1 MDWLKKITKS
11 GLKLMTYKKNLGM
24 RMIGHAL
31 CAMLMVVLCQMVHAQ
46 GTSYY
51 EDTQFDPF
59 QRKLYFV
66 GRQRP
71 HTTIRSYDLDEL
83 RQFYNLDSLIYSGME
98 GSWKMNTRFKVFNDF
113 FNDDFLSWRKA
124 DSSVYVAINPM
135 FDLSMGV
142 DKNQTEAAKTWVN
155 SRGFYING
163 NLGRNFWFYCD
174 FSENQA
180 VYADYYNNLTDSL
193 KVVPGQS
200 NYKKA
205 NRYAEDYD
213 FQVAN
218 GYISFNIG
226 KYVNLLVGKT
236 KTFVGDGYRSLLLGD
251 ASCAVPTF
259 RLNLKILKAK
269 YTMMVTQLR
278 ASETVISND
287 GQRTKYSFSH
297 FLDWNMGRRVTLGV
311 FENVTQCTWRK
322 SGGYRGIDLEYLNP
336 FIIFRPGEYNAGS
349 PDKML
354 VGATGK
360 VVCTNWLTVYGQIMF
375 NEFRIKELFGGND
388 YWSNKYGFQFGI
400 KTFDIFKVD
409 GLDVQLEYNQ
419 IRPFCYS
426 QYDAMGNYTH
436 HKQSMAHPLGANLRE
451 GIGIVNYHHGRIA
464 ARMQVNVTQ
473 YGDDFPGDTISYGHN
488 PNIASMKRN
497 SQYGVKMQQGLK
509 TDLRYFDLSAAY
521 IINPRNMMN
530 VTAGVRIRKRTSERT
545 NEESK
550 NFYVSL
556 RWSLKSHYYDY

>member
-113 FNDDFLSWRKA
+113 FNDDFLS
-124 DSSVYVAINPM
+124 
-135 FDLSMGV
+135 
-142 DKNQTEAAKTWVN
+142 
-155 SRGFYING
+155 RGFYING

-226 KYVNLLVGKT
+226 K
-236 KTFVGDGYRSLLLGD
+236 S
-251 ASCAVPTF
+251 
-259 RLNLKILKAK
+259 
-269 YTMMVTQLR
+269 
-278 ASETVISND
+278 
-287 GQRTKYSFSH
+287 
-297 FLDWNMGRRVTLGV
+297 
-311 FENVTQCTWRK
+311 
-322 SGGYRGIDLEYLNP
+322 
-336 FIIFRPGEYNAGS
+336 
-349 PDKML
+349 
-354 VGATGK
+354 
-360 VVCTNWLTVYGQIMF
+360 
-375 NEFRIKELFGGND
+375 
-388 YWSNKYGFQFGI
+388 
-400 KTFDIFKVD
+400 
-409 GLDVQLEYNQ
+409 
-419 IRPFCYS
+419 
-426 QYDAMGNYTH
+426 
-436 HKQSMAHPLGANLRE
+436 
-451 GIGIVNYHHGRIA
+451 IV
-464 ARMQVNVTQ
+464 
-473 YGDDFPGDTISYGHN
+473 
-488 PNIASMKRN
+488 
-497 SQYGVKMQQGLK
+497 L
-509 TDLRYFDLSAAY
+509 
-521 IINPRNMMN
+521 
-530 VTAGVRIRKRTSERT
+530 
-545 NEESK
+545 
-550 NFYVSL
+550 
-556 RWSLKSHYYDY
+556 